1 MDMKLLDR
9 ANEIQ
14 KRLAKLRDMRRWL
27 EDEKQGAFLISSSVR
42 FDGAISLSAD
52 MKTVLLGMCIGETDR
67 LQKEFENL

>member
-1 MDMKLLDR
+1 MDMKSLDR

-14 KRLAKLRDMRRWL
+14 KRLAKLGDMRRWL

-42 FDGAISLSAD
+42 FDGAVSLSAD
-52 MKTVLLGMCIGETDR
+52 MKTVLLGMCIGEAAR